1 MSNYSKLLVS
11 LGTTA
16 TLTSYAL
23 QDGSLSGAEIGLM
36 ALSAFQAFLVW
47 LVPNYKPPAEP
58 PA

>member
-16 TLTSYAL
+16 TILSGAL
-23 QDGSLSGAEIGLM
+23 VDGSLSGAEIGVVS
-36 ALSAFQAFLVW
+36 LSAFQAFLVW
-47 LVPNYKPPAEP
+47 LVPNYTPPKD